1 MIYVLDTHP
10 LVWFLEKSS
19 RLSSPA
25 RNILLD
31 PAAELVIPAI
41 TLLEIK
47 FLYAKRRIAIDYE
60 KLRRDIIAARNCVVF
75 PLDEQVASL
84 APTALNIHDAIIVG
98 TALVYRD
105 VLNIPSALITKD
117 KAIQLSGLV
126 DCIW

>member
-41 TLLEIK
+41 ALLEIK
-47 FLYAKRRIAIDYE
+47 FLYAKGRIAIDYE
-60 KLRRDIIAARNCVVF
+60 TLRRDIINARNCVIY

-84 APTALNIHDAIIVG
+84 APATLNIHDAVIVA

-105 VLNIPSALITKD
+105 VLNTPSALITKD
-117 KAIQLSGLV
+117 SAIQLSGLV